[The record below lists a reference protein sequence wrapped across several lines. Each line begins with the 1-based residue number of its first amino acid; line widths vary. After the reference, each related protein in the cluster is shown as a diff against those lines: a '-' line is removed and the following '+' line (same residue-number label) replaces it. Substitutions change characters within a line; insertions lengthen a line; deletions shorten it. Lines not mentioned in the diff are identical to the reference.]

1 MFTPFY
7 MTFCCLSLREKE
19 LHKRAYRL
27 AVVKFEESK
36 SIQIPPN
43 RNVTL
48 QGYIDHGLP
57 CKPVCC
63 VMQPTNRAAIPI
75 DLVIAPSL
83 VSYRNKNDQL
93 LPVHISN
100 VTTTTIIVSPN
111 AILCELQPVPV
122 ADIALPEGTSSDVLH
137 KVSLPTELLSDKQL
151 D

>member
-1 MFTPFY
+1 
-7 MTFCCLSLREKE
+7 
-19 LHKRAYRL
+19 
-27 AVVKFEESK
+27 
-36 SIQIPPN
+36 
-43 RNVTL
+43 
-48 QGYIDHGLP
+48 
-57 CKPVCC
+57 
-63 VMQPTNRAAIPI
+63 MQPTNSAAIPI

-83 VSYRNKNDQL
+83 VSYRNKTDQL

-122 ADIALPEGTSSDVLH
+122 AAIALPEDTSSDVLH